1 MLSHG
6 VPHPVA
12 HSAASSRG
20 SRDLLRGAPCPW
32 PGLVPQCVPV
42 LSAGWFGESHSLC
55 WKAGIQ
61 ALLHPAKR
69 PKKEAGHSSS
79 NSKRRKMGCVQD
91 WRRGKQQKN
100 TKRPLNELE
109 EGTIQLFTSH
119 TPWRMMC
126 VQLRTRVSS
135 FRRLCKHDWGAQLS
149 SFACCLYFYVIPL
162 V

>member
-32 PGLVPQCVPV
+32 PGLIPQCVPV
-42 LSAGWFGESHSLC
+42 LSAGWFGESRSSC

-91 WRRGKQQKN
+91 WRRGKQQK
-100 TKRPLNELE
+100 TQKGLWMSWKREQYSFLQATLRGEWCVCSSEQGFPHSDACVNMTE
-109 EGTIQLFTSH
+109 EPNSLLLHVVYIF
-119 TPWRMMC
+119 M
-126 VQLRTRVSS
+126 
-135 FRRLCKHDWGAQLS
+135 
-149 SFACCLYFYVIPL
+149 
-162 V
+162 